1 MRGRT
6 NFRGDSGK
14 IGMVIITVL
23 KELYTVLF
31 FYQIEAQ
38 PSSISIGHLHGMMYV
53 IEPIFLATGLQFLL
67 TTTRAKHRGKRRYL

>member
-1 MRGRT
+1 
-6 NFRGDSGK
+6 
-14 IGMVIITVL
+14 MVIITVL

-67 TTTRAKHRGKRRYL
+67 TTTRAKHRGKRRYLWT